1 MADDDARTRSAGDLD
16 GVRQGGEI
24 VIVLHARVNGDDTA
38 VLPCDGRQG
47 ENLVQRSAGRIT
59 HAQGDAGCA
68 LAKPLARQAAHVI
81 DLFLCGR
88 GVDVAGAD
96 HLAQGGAAQQLR
108 MVERIPLVDAVKE
121 LGDIGNGQAA
131 VSADQR
137 GHALQEGELGAGFV
151 IRVGGHI
158 VHMGVHI
165 NKPGANDMPSGVKL
179 GVCMERGIGNLRNAA
194 VLYDHRGQAGGAGLG
209 IDDQPVVD
217 AKRIHLVCV
226 LLTICQWEEKKT
238 EER

>member
-1 MADDDARTRSAGDLD
+1 MVDL
-16 GVRQGGEI
+16 
-24 VIVLHARVNGDDTA
+24 L
-38 VLPCDGRQG
+38 
-47 ENLVQRSAGRIT
+47 
-59 HAQGDAGCA
+59 
-68 LAKPLARQAAHVI
+68 
-81 DLFLCGR
+81 LCGR

-108 MVERIPLVDAVKE
+108 VVERIPLVDAVKE

-137 GHALQEGELGAGFV
+137 GHALQEGELGAGLV
-151 IRVGGHI
+151 IRVGGHV
-158 VHMGVHI
+158 VHVGVHI
-165 NKPGANDMPSGVKL
+165 NKPGANDVPSGVKL

-194 VLYDHRGQAGGAGLG
+194 VLYAHRGQAGGAGLG
-209 IDDQPVVD
+209 VDDQPVVD

-226 LLTICQWEEKKT
+226 LLTMRQWEEEKT